1 MAGIYYVVTSYI
13 FDYEPGLILAE
24 HRLRHLHKND
34 DRGRGGHSA
43 WQGRT
48 HGEGEG
54 PGPPWDLKK
63 HYIFR
68 VSSVKL
74 RDLHI

>member
-1 MAGIYYVVTSYI
+1 MAGIYHVVTSYI

-24 HRLRHLHKND
+24 HRLRTYLHKSD

-48 HGEGEG
+48 HGGGEG
-54 PGPPWDLKK
+54 PGPPLEPEK
-63 HYIFR
+63 HYTKHYFQGFFR
-68 VSSVKL
+68 
-74 RDLHI
+74 